1 MWICNETTQAV
12 IVYSIGAMEPVFLE
26 RNKGKRGRLAQP
38 QSEPSEQWR
47 MAKAGSFGH
56 TQRYTSFYLMCKQ
69 LSFISMWPC
78 LLLPALRLVD
88 VTEACVLVPVK
99 LVSVTLVYWKD
110 SLRTRP
116 RSRSHENWFTTVPLL
131 TPTESSR
138 QKQISNEFGR

>member
-69 LSFISMWPC
+69 LSFIPIWPC
-78 LLLPALRLVD
+78 LLLTALRL
-88 VTEACVLVPVK
+88 AG
-99 LVSVTLVYWKD
+99 SM
-110 SLRTRP
+110 
-116 RSRSHENWFTTVPLL
+116 LL
-131 TPTESSR
+131 TLLKAPVLLPAHLVKR
-138 QKQISNEFGR
+138 